1 MFRNSISSKRYQMHY
16 KKKRTVTLYCM
27 YSYAIAKLSYKY
39 RTPHCINEFQP
50 FTRHFLLTGPRSA
63 TRDERTTTR
72 EWMVERV
79 NGLHRTFKRPP
90 SLWLSS
96 FCMPCYPLAPFSTI
110 IQRWQTS
117 VPSCGACTLVHH
129 ALLIYDNSSSRATH
143 TTNLGNVLLIF
154 VFRKTN
160 CGKTLRITTA
170 RKEVARIR
178 KDILMI

>member
-1 MFRNSISSKRYQMHY
+1 MFRNSTSSKRYQIRY
-16 KKKRTVTLYCM
+16 KKRTVTLYCI
-27 YSYAIAKLSYKY
+27 YSYAIAKLSHEY
-39 RTPHCINEFQP
+39 RTPLHQWNEFQP
-50 FTRHFLLTGPRSA
+50 FTRHFLLTRPRSA
-63 TRDERTTTR
+63 TRDERTTTK
-72 EWMVERV
+72 ESSV
-79 NGLHRTFKRPP
+79 NGLHCTFKRPP
-90 SLWLSS
+90 SLWLSP

-160 CGKTLRITTA
+160 CRKTLRITTA
-170 RKEVARIR
+170 RKEVARIK

>member
-1 MFRNSISSKRYQMHY
+1 MA
-16 KKKRTVTLYCM
+16 LYCT
-27 YSYAIAKLSYKY
+27 YSYAIAKLSHRIPDTAVSMKRIPTLY
-39 RTPHCINEFQP
+39 EALSL
-50 FTRHFLLTGPRSA
+50 TRPKSA
-63 TRDERTTTR
+63 TRNERTATK
-72 EWMVERV
+72 ESRV
-79 NGLHRTFKRPP
+79 NGLHCTFKRPP
-90 SLWLSS
+90 SLWLSP
-96 FCMPCYPLAPFSTI
+96 FCMPCYPLAPFSAI

-143 TTNLGNVLLIF
+143 TTGLGNVLLIF

-170 RKEVARIR
+170 RKEEARIG